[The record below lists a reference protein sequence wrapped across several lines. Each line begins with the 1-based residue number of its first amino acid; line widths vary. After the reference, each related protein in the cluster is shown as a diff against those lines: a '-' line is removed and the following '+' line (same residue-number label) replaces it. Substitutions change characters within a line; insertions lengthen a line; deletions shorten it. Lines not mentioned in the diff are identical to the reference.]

1 MIVFTKKIKN
11 NYFKNLSN
19 IKNLSFVLAL
29 SNILKLD
36 NSKILKVVNS
46 FKGLNYRQQIV
57 YNKKKFLIINDSK
70 STSFSSTVPLLQ
82 SYENIYWILGGLAK
96 KGDKLNLNKKYF
108 KKIKAYIYGTN
119 RVFFS
124 NVLKNKCRSYSSKNL
139 KDIISKLFSDI
150 KKNNDEKKTILFSP
164 AAASFDQFKNFE
176 ERGRYFNQ
184 LLKKYINA

>member
-1 MIVFTKKIKN
+1 M
-11 NYFKNLSN
+11 
-19 IKNLSFVLAL
+19 
-29 SNILKLD
+29 
-36 NSKILKVVNS
+36 
-46 FKGLNYRQQIV
+46 
-57 YNKKKFLIINDSK
+57 
-70 STSFSSTVPLLQ
+70 
-82 SYENIYWILGGLAK
+82 GGLAK

-119 RVFFS
+119 RVFFL

-150 KKNNDEKKTILFSP
+150 KKNSDEKKTILFSP

>member
-1 MIVFTKKIKN
+1 M
-11 NYFKNLSN
+11 
-19 IKNLSFVLAL
+19 
-29 SNILKLD
+29 
-36 NSKILKVVNS
+36 
-46 FKGLNYRQQIV
+46 
-57 YNKKKFLIINDSK
+57 
-70 STSFSSTVPLLQ
+70 PLLQ

-119 RVFFS
+119 RAFFS
-124 NVLKNKCRSYSSKNL
+124 NALKNKCRLHSSKNL
-139 KDIISKLFSDI
+139 KDILSKLFLDI
-150 KKNNDEKKTILFSP
+150 KKNKNGKKTILFSP